1 MLAKTARGDDAYIEW
16 PKQSLPVHAAEHPG
30 LQSMKQ
36 AGPVQCK
43 ALFNSAGVPH
53 VYSQSRRDVIPGDLH
68 FCTEVH
74 ISACPLW

>member
-53 VYSQSRRDVIPGDLH
+53 VYS
-68 FCTEVH
+68 
-74 ISACPLW
+74 